1 MRGKIGVRSN
11 MKQIL
16 SPKKIASRAVDSVTR
31 QAHNALRDA
40 ENVDI
45 CLATLC
51 RPESLTEVRFPV
63 AYVEFL
69 RTCIEHA
76 QCEVK
81 EVKRDSGTDDD
92 SERFTTLLEV
102 LGSSLPPLEF
112 SIAKTIAVI
121 ADHYRTLRQPLEA
134 AWAGDIGHHFQT
146 ASSFGKKG
154 RILSTIVRFA
164 RTKRCLEL
172 GTAYGMSALF
182 ILEATRNNLETGHLS
197 TVEATGPLYS
207 VSSSMLKERYGD
219 MVSCHFG
226 NTQDELPKLVKT
238 AGPFDFMFHDDG
250 HSRELYIRDF
260 NAVKDSFSPGAV
272 VLFDD
277 IRWEDLRMT
286 KGQPARCYEGWM
298 EVCADTKVRRAVE
311 LDYNLGLL
319 LLR

>member
-1 MRGKIGVRSN
+1 

-16 SPKKIASRAVDSVTR
+16 SPKEMASRAVDFVARHTHK
-31 QAHNALRDA
+31 AVRDA

-45 CLATLC
+45 CLSILC
-51 RPESLTEVRFPV
+51 RPESLTEIRFPV

-76 QCEVK
+76 KCGVK
-81 EVKRDSGTDDD
+81 EVKRNSGTDNEND
-92 SERFTTLLEV
+92 RFTTLLEV
-102 LGSSLPPLEF
+102 LGSSLPPIEF
-112 SIAKTIAVI
+112 SVAKTIAVI

-134 AWAGDIGHHFQT
+134 AWAGDISHHFQG

-164 RTKRCLEL
+164 RTKLCLEL

-182 ILEATRNNLETGHLS
+182 ILEAIRSNLETGHLR
-197 TVEATGPLYS
+197 TVEGWDPLYS
-207 VSSSMLKERYGD
+207 LSSSMLGERYGD
-219 MVSCHFG
+219 MVSCHLG
-226 NTQDELPKLVKT
+226 DIQDELPKLAKT

-250 HSRELYIRDF
+250 HSGEAYIRDF
-260 NAVKDSFSPGAV
+260 NAVKEAFSPGAV

-286 KGQPARCYEGWM
+286 KGHPARCYEGWM
-298 EVCADTKVRRAVE
+298 EVCADTRVRRAVE
-311 LDYNLGLL
+311 VDYNLGLL

>member
-1 MRGKIGVRSN
+1 MRGSFRVKMEIPV
-11 MKQIL
+11 
-16 SPKKIASRAVDSVTR
+16 KKLAARAVDFVTR
-31 QAHNALRDA
+31 HACNTRRDA
-40 ENVDI
+40 ENVDL
-45 CLATLC
+45 CLSTLC

-76 QCEVK
+76 QCGVK
-81 EVKRDSGTDDD
+81 EVKRDGGTGDESD
-92 SERFTTLLEV
+92 RFTTLLEV
-102 LGSSLPPLEF
+102 LGSSLPPIEF
-112 SIAKTIAVI
+112 SVATTIALI
-121 ADHYRTLRQPLEA
+121 ADHYRTLRRPLEA
-134 AWAGDIGHHFQT
+134 AWAGDIGHHFQL

-164 RTKRCLEL
+164 RAKRCLEL

-182 ILEATRNNLETGHLS
+182 ILEAIRNNLETGHLR
-197 TVEATGPLYS
+197 TVEGWDLLYS
-207 VSSSMLKERYGD
+207 LSSSMLKERYSD

-226 NTQDELPKLVKT
+226 NNQDELPKLAKT

-250 HSRELYIRDF
+250 HSRDDYVRDF
-260 NAVKDSFSPGAV
+260 NAMKDNFSPGAV

-277 IRWEDLRMT
+277 IRWEDLRIT
-286 KGQPARCYEGWM
+286 KGRPARCYEGWM

-311 LDYNLGLL
+311 IDYNLGLL

>member
-1 MRGKIGVRSN
+1 

-16 SPKKIASRAVDSVTR
+16 FPKKMASGVVDFVAR
-31 QAHNALRDA
+31 HAHNALRDA

-45 CLATLC
+45 CLSTLC
-51 RPESLTEVRFPV
+51 RPEALTEIRFPV

-76 QCEVK
+76 RCGVK
-81 EVKRDSGTDDD
+81 EVKRDSGTDND

-102 LGSSLPPLEF
+102 LGSSLPPIEF
-112 SIAKTIAVI
+112 SVAKTIAVI
-121 ADHYRTLRQPLEA
+121 ADHFRTLRQPLEI
-134 AWAGDIGHHFQT
+134 AWAGDISHSFQA

-154 RILSTIVRFA
+154 RVLSTIVRFA
-164 RTKRCLEL
+164 RTRRCLEL

-182 ILEATRNNLETGHLS
+182 ILEAIRNNLATGHLQ
-197 TVEATGPLYS
+197 TIEAWDPQYS
-207 VSSSMLKERYGD
+207 LSSSMLKERYGD
-219 MVSCHFG
+219 MVLCHLG
-226 NTQDELPKLVKT
+226 NIQDELPKLAKT

-250 HSRELYIRDF
+250 HSRETYIRDF
-260 NAVKDSFSPGAV
+260 NAVKDAFSPGAV

-286 KGQPARCYEGWM
+286 KGRPARCYEGWM
-298 EVCADTKVRRAVE
+298 EVCADSRVRRAVE
-311 LDYNLGLL
+311 VDYNLGLL